1 MRNTGTSFPYE
12 AGNLTLALR
21 RRPLFWSGKWNSIW
35 LRIRLLLNDWK
46 TFAVDRVWPDT
57 KISGFFLTYQKL
69 LYGIFGEKY
78 TGTGT
83 SYNSPS
89 IHPSPVELTYSTV
102 YRPSQEP
109 EPTKKGSNSWLRKAT
124 ELKYWYI
131 KMLVDLVT
139 LVAHQDLLNV
149 VIGGVGLQLVQP
161 VLNFLKR
168 RNRSILRFAYR
179 YWDAL

>member
-1 MRNTGTSFPYE
+1 MIEKHLLSTECGRI
-12 AGNLTLALR
+12 LR
-21 RRPLFWSGKWNSIW
+21 YPAFFLPIKNYCTVFLEKNIPV
-35 LRIRLLLNDWK
+35 LVLLN
-46 TFAVDRVWPDT
+46 
-57 KISGFFLTYQKL
+57 
-69 LYGIFGEKY
+69 
-78 TGTGT
+78 
-83 SYNSPS
+83 YNSPS

-179 YWDAL
+179 YLYWDHVRCPLKMY